1 MIVGFDL
8 DDVLLDFKPALHA
21 YHNEHYGTSDSRE
34 HFIEDL
40 AKMWGCSEGES
51 VRRVFEFYQSPQ
63 HWNTPPVE
71 GAVEAIRNL
80 KPGNDLYIITAKSEE
95 LKDKTTEWVE
105 KHFPQM
111 FSGIHFTNQYHGN
124 GLKRTKGEVCKE
136 LGIEIF
142 VEDMLHNALNVASL
156 GIPVLL
162 VDTPCNQ
169 VEIKP
174 LITRVRSWSDISGII
189 RTMSNNG

>member
-21 YHNEHYGTSDSRE
+21 YHNEHYGTSDSME

-80 KPGNDLYIITAKSEE
+80 KRHIHIFKRQTIGL
-95 LKDKTTEWVE
+95 
-105 KHFPQM
+105 
-111 FSGIHFTNQYHGN
+111 SGAW
-124 GLKRTKGEVCKE
+124 GLGRAVGD
-136 LGIEIF
+136 F
-142 VEDMLHNALNVASL
+142 A
-156 GIPVLL
+156 
-162 VDTPCNQ
+162 
-169 VEIKP
+169 
-174 LITRVRSWSDISGII
+174 
-189 RTMSNNG
+189 